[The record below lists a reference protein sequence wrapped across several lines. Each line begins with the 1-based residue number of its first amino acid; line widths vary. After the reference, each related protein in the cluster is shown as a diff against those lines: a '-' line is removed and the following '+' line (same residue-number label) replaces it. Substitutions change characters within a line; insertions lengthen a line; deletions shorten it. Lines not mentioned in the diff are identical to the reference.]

1 MKPNPEAQLAVKL
14 FATQAR
20 GNGATGE
27 LYQTLQSDAIRDAAK
42 LCSMARS
49 LNRLH
54 EIHCSRPTSD
64 REENRIKELA
74 KAILKLLV
82 SYNLQG
88 EINSDPRGYAV
99 YIHFPNGSSNSWGGN
114 EKGWGI

>member
-14 FATQAR
+14 YEQHQKFHDRVANGDSYKAT
-20 GNGATGE
+20 
-27 LYQTLQSDAIRDAAK
+27 LDAAK

-54 EIHCSRPTSD
+54 EIQCNRPTSD

-88 EINSDPRGYAV
+88 EIDSDPRGYAV
-99 YIHFPNGSSNSWGGN
+99 YIHFSNGSSNSWGGS